1 MLGLF
6 QFLEREFHYSTKE
19 LLSMTRFEFETMVD
33 SLAVNTQKMRQ
44 EEAPTMTIDQAFPQF
59 FTDPNVGRRDK

>member
-6 QFLEREFHYSTKE
+6 QILERDYHYSAKD
-19 LLSMTRFEFETMVD
+19 LLSMSRFEFETMID
-33 SLAVNTQKMRQ
+33 SLDLDTKKLDEKDVPA
-44 EEAPTMTIDQAFPQF
+44 MTIDQAFPQF